1 MANKQP
7 KQIVTPNVKGRPK
20 GSPNR
25 RTLIREALQATYPEG
40 EQGFW
45 LAVATQ
51 AKSGD
56 GVSQQMIADRL
67 YPKLRPAAEPVE
79 FALTGEA
86 SFTDLARSVLMAV
99 SRGEVDPQTG
109 KSLIDAVAGLARV
122 AEIDALQKQLDELAA
137 RVGVSNDN

>member
-7 KQIVTPNVKGRPK
+7 KQIVKANVRGRPK

-25 RTLIREALQATYPEG
+25 RTVIREALQATYPEG

-51 AKSGD
+51 AQSGD
-56 GVSQQMIADRL
+56 AVSQQMIADRL
-67 YPKLRPAAEPVE
+67 YPKLRSAAEPVV
-79 FALTGEA
+79 FDLDGEG
-86 SFTDLARSVLMAV
+86 FTDLARSVLVAV
-99 SRGEVDPQTG
+99 SRGEIDPITG

-122 AEIDALQKQLDELAA
+122 AEIDELRQRLDELAE
-137 RVGVSNDN
+137 RLGVANGA